1 MGRNAD
7 KRQRRREARVAQ
19 ESQLRAARS
28 AEAAVLSYANVGEPQ
43 VPWWAESLRREGFED
58 EGEPTLAA
66 ALFRI
71 SALLVTR
78 PLSAGG
84 DREALAPVARELARL
99 LSVDTLSIHRL
110 PSAAERHARDD
121 EEGEGASEPESAR
134 APDDESD
141 DERATT
147 ADGERGGARMLER
160 VAESARLA
168 SDDPLLRFHLDDP
181 LVTAVLESGRP
192 LRVDDPAR
200 DPRCAHAHGQR
211 SHVGSLLLA
220 PLSYQGEDRGLL
232 VVSRKEV
239 RGFYDADE
247 RRVELVA
254 AALAQDLEQARKLRE
269 ALVDPETGLM
279 SRMALLEALPR
290 EVERARR
297 YGTPLSVLMLHLDGL
312 RAIADQYGIVV
323 TRELMAEVGRRLPRV
338 VRRADLTVRFGA
350 DVFLVLSPVGADEA
364 ARGCERLIEVASAE
378 PFVAGDVRIPLS
390 VSASTATLE
399 DEDDDALSLL
409 LRAEASL
416 PLPVLTKAP
425 RPEGTVDPADASGRR
440 G

>member
-1 MGRNAD
+1 MGRNSD
-7 KRQRRREARVAQ
+7 KRQRRRAARVQQ
-19 ESQLRAARS
+19 ESQVRAARS
-28 AEAAVLSYANVGEPQ
+28 AEAAVLSHVSQGAAL
-43 VPWWAESLRREGFED
+43 VPWWAESLRRDGFFD

-78 PLSAGG
+78 PLGAGS
-84 DREALAPVARELARL
+84 DRAALAPVVEELADL
-99 LSVDTLSIHRL
+99 LSVDTVSVHRL
-110 PSAAERHARDD
+110 PRARATAPEDDD
-121 EEGEGASEPESAR
+121 EDDEADEADEDEGE
-134 APDDESD
+134 DEG
-141 DERATT
+141 DEV
-147 ADGERGGARMLER
+147 DGRSGVGLLER
-160 VAESARLA
+160 VAQSARLQ
-168 SDDPLLRFHLDDP
+168 SDDPLLRFRGDDP
-181 LVTAVLESGRP
+181 LVRAVLESGRP

-200 DPRCAHAHGQR
+200 DPRCARAHGQR
-211 SHVGSLLLA
+211 SHVGSLLLT
-220 PLSYQGEDRGLL
+220 PLAYRGEVRGLV

-239 RGFYDADE
+239 CGFYDADE

-254 AALAQDLEQARKLRE
+254 AALAQDLEQARLLRE

-350 DVFLVLSPVGADEA
+350 DVFLVLSPVGPEEA
-364 ARGCERLIEVASAE
+364 ARGSERLLRAVGEE
-378 PFVAGDVRIPLS
+378 PFVAGDVRIPLA
-390 VSASTATLE
+390 VSASTATLT
-399 DEDDDALSLL
+399 DDDDDGLSLL

-416 PLPVLTKAP
+416 PLPVLQKAA
-425 RPEGTVDPADASGRR
+425 RPAGAVDPASRR

>member
-7 KRQRRREARVAQ
+7 KRQRRREARAAQ
-19 ESQLRAARS
+19 ESRVRAKRS
-28 AEAAVLSYANVGEPQ
+28 AEAAVLSQGSVVEPL

-58 EGEPTLAA
+58 DGEPTLAA

-78 PLSAGG
+78 PLERG
-84 DREALAPVARELARL
+84 DERETLAPVAQELARL
-99 LSVDTLSIHRL
+99 LSVDTLTIHRL
-110 PSAAERHARDD
+110 STAPRDD
-121 EEGEGASEPESAR
+121 EREPER
-134 APDDESD
+134 
-141 DERATT
+141 
-147 ADGERGGARMLER
+147 DGDGQKAGSTLELER
-160 VAESARLA
+160 VAESTRLA
-168 SDDPLLRFHLDDP
+168 SDDPLLHLDVEDP
-181 LVTAVLESGRP
+181 LVTAVLESHRP

-200 DPRCAHAHGQR
+200 DPRCARAHGQR

-220 PLSYQGEDRGLL
+220 PLHYDGEPTGLL

-254 AALAQDLEQARKLRE
+254 AALAQDLAQARKLRE

-290 EVERARR
+290 EVERAHR
-297 YGTPLSVLMLHLDGL
+297 YNTPLSLLMLHLDGL

-350 DVFLVLSPVGADEA
+350 DVFLVLSPVSAEEA
-364 ARGCERLIEVASAE
+364 ARGCERLIEAASAE

-399 DEDDDALSLL
+399 PEDDALSLL

-416 PLPVLTKAP
+416 PLPVLTRHP
-425 RPEGTVDPADASGRR
+425 RPEGSVDPASHRS
-440 G
+440 